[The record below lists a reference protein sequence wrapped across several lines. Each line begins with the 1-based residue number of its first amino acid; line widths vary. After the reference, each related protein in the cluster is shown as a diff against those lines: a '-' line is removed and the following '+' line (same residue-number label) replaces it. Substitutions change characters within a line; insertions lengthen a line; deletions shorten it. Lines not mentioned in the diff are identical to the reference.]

1 MKPLKMAAQFAA
13 FAWYSKHRQAPS
25 GITQAEARRFSKQNW
40 QIFLPVAHKGW
51 GRLLLR
57 VAKARP
63 NSQQQRTVV
72 VSRPRKRQLAAA
84 V

>member
-1 MKPLKMAAQFAA
+1 MKPLDIAAQFAA
-13 FAWYSKHRQAPS
+13 FAWYTKHRQAPS
-25 GITQAEARRFSKQNW
+25 RTAQAEARRFSKQNW
-40 QIFLPVAHKGW
+40 QFFLPVAHEGW

-57 VAKARP
+57 VAKTRP
-63 NSQQQRTVV
+63 NSQHLPAV

>member
-1 MKPLKMAAQFAA
+1 MKPLEIAAQFAA
-13 FAWYSKHRQAPS
+13 FAWYSEQRQAPS
-25 GITQAEARRFSKQNW
+25 RTTRAEAQRFSKQNW

-63 NSQQQRTVV
+63 NSQYLPAV
-72 VSRPRKRQLAAA
+72 VSPLRKRQLAAT

>member
-1 MKPLKMAAQFAA
+1 MKPLEIAAQFAA
-13 FAWYSKHRQAPS
+13 FTWYTEHRQAPCR
-25 GITQAEARRFSKQNW
+25 ITQAEARRFSKQNW

-51 GRLLLR
+51 ERLLLR
-57 VAKARP
+57 IAKTRP
-63 NSQQQRTVV
+63 NSRLLPAT

>member
-1 MKPLKMAAQFAA
+1 MKPLEIAAQFAA
-13 FAWYSKHRQAPS
+13 FAWYTKHRQAPS
-25 GITQAEARRFSKQNW
+25 RIAQAEAKRFAKQNW

-63 NSQQQRTVV
+63 NSQYLPAV
-72 VSRPRKRQLAAA
+72 VSPLRKRQLAAT